1 MVKLPFFGRKS
12 NNSDDEHAE
21 RFGTFTDALGNE
33 YVIDKPSDLK
43 KVQSALSVL
52 SRKRKT
58 ANTVKGYQ
66 GDSWASALSQMGL
79 TTQNRDISDNNF
91 GYATAYTSIWY
102 IRSAVDLYAQMAQ
115 DIPSEIIYNKSGKAE
130 DDNVVAT
137 SDDVT
142 PQHIWYQV
150 KKDNRVEY
158 GVNVIPAM
166 VNQLMLYDELYIEKV
181 RNQFGTARGKKGYPT
196 GIRVLNTLGMSINRN
211 YGGMADDPITSFQ
224 YGWDNE
230 HVTFSPDDIA
240 YEHGFNPFDD
250 LTGSSIIQSV
260 IDQLNVDRNLNR
272 FLNAFFINNAM
283 PHLVGSPKENGLGGL
298 TPQQLAELRQILKD
312 HHKGVGNA
320 FKTLITNIPVDW
332 QQLDPPQIQQ
342 FTEMQKSLQKQT
354 FAAFR
359 VNPALVGYA
368 EDTSY
373 KDDIPHIEAQF
384 VKGGLRPVLS
394 QLEAIINDSIL
405 PFLTGS
411 TEFRFRFKYD
421 KYTLVTEQDVLALDI
436 DTKRLNSGALS
447 LNDFRERN
455 NLEPIKEFNDLFM
468 IDGVPVPMS
477 EIPNLW
483 KTRFHVPAM
492 PMLDDGKEDDTSD
505 PTETD
510 EPPETDMPDDDILEA
525 NEIEDDEPTKS
536 ADIITYEDCVKHFY
550 QPLPTKAEQI
560 AELDTWRKFVDNGS
574 FLKRTFV
581 PSALHGDIADSIQ
594 AVIDNKADKAMV
606 LDEIDSQLEAIKS
619 IASTRIDYELAVE
632 DLIEQSRNDD
642 ITKRVF
648 QTKMMQ
654 AIRGYG
660 KLAFIDGLRDGG
672 VTAEPDDEE
681 KVFIET
687 HVVKQRQYVNNLAD
701 KIYAKEKA
709 ITDAQAEQKPAMWY
723 SKSISPLYE
732 AGKMS
737 AEKNAMVEW
746 VYGDTIDH
754 CVDCRVLNGQ
764 RHRMKTFFSK
774 GILPR
779 SDLLSCNG
787 FQCDCDLIRTD
798 SMARGRLP
806 NL

>member
-58 ANTVKGYQ
+58 ANTIKEYQ
-66 GDSWASALSQMGL
+66 NNSWANALSQMGL
-79 TTQNRDISDNNF
+79 TTQNRDISTNNF

-102 IRSAVDLYAQMAQ
+102 IRAAVDLYAQMAQ
-115 DIPSEIIYNKSGKAE
+115 DIPSEIVYNKSGKPE
-130 DDNVVAT
+130 NDKVVAT
-137 SDDVT
+137 SDDVS

-150 KKDNRVEY
+150 KKDNRVEF

-166 VNQLMLYDELYIEKV
+166 VYQLMLFDELYIEKR
-181 RNQFGTARGKKGYPT
+181 RNQFTRGGGKKGYPT
-196 GIRVLNTLGMSINRN
+196 GIRVLNTLGVTVNRN
-211 YGGMADDPITSFQ
+211 YGGDPDEPITSFQ

-230 HVTFSPDDIA
+230 HETLAPDDVA

-250 LTGSSIIQSV
+250 LSGSSIIQSV

-272 FLNAFFINNAM
+272 FLNAFFTNNAI
-283 PHLVGSPKENGLGGL
+283 PHLVGSPKENNLGGL
-298 TPQQLAELRQILKD
+298 NQAQIAELKQILKD
-312 HHKGVGNA
+312 HHKGVSNS

-342 FTEMQKSLQKQT
+342 FTEMQKGLQKQT

-373 KDDIPHIEAQF
+373 KDDIPQIEAQF
-384 VKGGLRPVLS
+384 VKGGLKPVLS
-394 QLEAIINDSIL
+394 QIESVINDSIL

-411 TEFRFRFKYD
+411 TDFRFRFKYD
-421 KYTLVTEQDVLALDI
+421 KYTLVTEQDVLALELEI
-436 DTKRLNSGALS
+436 KRLNSGAISLS
-447 LNDFRERN
+447 DYQERN
-455 NLEPIKEFNDLFM
+455 GLEPIKEFENLFM
-468 IDGVPVPMS
+468 IDGVPVPVS

-483 KTRFHVPAM
+483 KAKFPTYTE
-492 PMLDDGKEDDTSD
+492 PMLDDGKEDDASE
-505 PTETD
+505 PTETS
-510 EPPETDMPDDDILEA
+510 EPPETDM
-525 NEIEDDEPTKS
+525 EDGEGDEETTKS

-550 QPLPTKAEQI
+550 QPLPTKAEKI
-560 AELDTWRKFVDNGS
+560 AELETWRKFVDNGS
-574 FLKRTFV
+574 FLKRAFV
-581 PSALHGDIADSIQ
+581 PSALHGDVADAIQ
-594 AVIDNKADKAMV
+594 AVIDDKADKSMV
-606 LDEIDSQLEAIKS
+606 LDEIDSQIEAIKS

-632 DLIEQSRNDD
+632 DLIEQSRNGD
-642 ITKRVF
+642 ITKRIF

-654 AIRGYG
+654 SIRGYG

-681 KVFIET
+681 KVYIET

-709 ITDAQAEQKPAMWY
+709 ITDAQAEQKPSMWY

-737 AEKNAMVEW
+737 AEKNAMMEW
-746 VYGDTIDH
+746 VYGDADH
-754 CVDCRVLNGQ
+754 CSDCIQLNGQ

-787 FQCDCDLIRTD
+787 FNCKCSLIRTD
-798 SMARGRLP
+798 GSARGRLP